1 MTHSGSHADD
11 ITYCEREV
19 IDACARIPAI
29 DDAAREQALARQRRL
44 TKPPGALGRLED
56 LHAWM
61 AGVRGTA
68 VPPTPNPVIIV
79 AAADHGV
86 ATEGVSAYPSAVT
99 AQMFRNFVSGGAA
112 INVLAAHAG
121 ARVVVVDAGVATDL
135 DESMPEG
142 AITTVK
148 LRKGTSNFA
157 ATPAMTRSECTQL
170 IARGIGLARDLA
182 ADGVDV
188 FGLGDMG
195 IGNTTAAAALTCAF
209 TGHRPALTVGRGTGI
224 DDARYAAKRAVVERA
239 LALHA
244 PSPAD
249 PVGTL
254 AAVGGF
260 ELAFLA
266 GVVIGAAATRCAVVL
281 DGYPTTAAALAA
293 AALAPS
299 SVDFM
304 LASHRS
310 AEPGHDLALAHLGL
324 RPLLD
329 LDLRLGEGTG
339 AALACSLLTA
349 ALRIPHEM
357 ATFDSAGVSRAEDAL
372 VPET

>member
-1 MTHSGSHADD
+1 MMHPGSRTDD
-11 ITYCEREV
+11 AIHREREV
-19 IDACARIPAI
+19 LDACARIPEI
-29 DDAAREQALARQRRL
+29 DDAAREQALARQRTL
-44 TKPPGALGRLED
+44 TKPPGALGRLEE
-56 LHAWM
+56 LHGWM

-68 VPPTPNPVIIV
+68 MLPPPSPVIIV

-99 AQMFRNFVSGGAA
+99 AQMVRNFVSGGAA

-121 ARVVVVDAGVATDL
+121 ARVLIVDAGVAADFEAPVR
-135 DESMPEG
+135 D

-148 LRKGTSNFA
+148 LRQATDNIA
-157 ATPAMTRSECTQL
+157 AGPAMTRAECVHL
-170 IARGIGLARDLA
+170 LARGIEIARELANDG
-182 ADGVDV
+182 ADAL
-188 FGLGDMG
+188 GLGDMG
-195 IGNTTAAAALTCAF
+195 IGNTTAAAALTSVF

-224 DDARYAAKRAVVERA
+224 DDARYAVKREVVERA
-239 LALHA
+239 LALQA
-244 PSPAD
+244 PTPDD
-249 PVGTL
+249 PIGALTAL
-254 AAVGGF
+254 GGF
-260 ELAFLA
+260 EMAFLA
-266 GVVIGAAATRCAVVL
+266 GVAIGGAAARCAVLL

-293 AALAPS
+293 AALAPAA
-299 SVDFM
+299 VEFM

-310 AEPGHDLALAHLGL
+310 AEPGHELALAHLGL

-329 LDLRLGEGTG
+329 LDMRLGEGTG

-349 ALRIPHEM
+349 ALRIPRDM